1 MASPL
6 ETISMG
12 RANTCPVR
20 KSPILLGSWR
30 NKKILEKQKMMRMS
44 LKKLRKIGDPEN
56 LLHRAVLI
64 NNTLDYVRKSESIE
78 NAGSACKM
86 NTYDHSNYSPE
97 EEQILNSIRLPV
109 PITPISDAHDVTE
122 DNNENKDNGGNN
134 SDVEC
139 LLRTLPDT
147 VNDTTKYETST
158 NNQISGRKDQNCQSY
173 ISSICDAQD
182 ITEKNNENKDND
194 SDMKC
199 LQSDANEKLEN
210 NFMKAKNF
218 ISKQQVFSKKVL
230 KISLLYDC
238 GNSNSYLVAF

>member
-1 MASPL
+1 
-6 ETISMG
+6 
-12 RANTCPVR
+12 
-20 KSPILLGSWR
+20 
-30 NKKILEKQKMMRMS
+30 MMRMS

-78 NAGSACKM
+78 NTGSACKM

-147 VNDTTKYETST
+147 VTDTTKYETNT
-158 NNQISGRKDQNCQSY
+158 NNQISGRKDQNYQS
-173 ISSICDAQD
+173 SHQ
-182 ITEKNNENKDND
+182 NH
-194 SDMKC
+194 
-199 LQSDANEKLEN
+199 QS
-210 NFMKAKNF
+210 F
-218 ISKQQVFSKKVL
+218 ISKQNIL
-230 KISLLYDC
+230 NISQLYQ
-238 GNSNSYLVAF
+238 SNSSHSYLLAF